1 LLKKGYYGEKNNPKC
16 QECKSFNTIKKAGRN
31 GYKRY
36 YCKACGAWFKIN
48 HTVKESPL
56 WIYHVDGT
64 PFRKL
69 GDQLGY
75 SAGKQVFLK
84 VQTEIN
90 QLPQNWQLTKDLCD
104 PKRFCGRLVIDGKY
118 VRVQGFEKK
127 IPFIYAIDYLTHDIV
142 HGDLFPAED
151 EAAFSQFFQK
161 LYDLGYELEVVI
173 ADDRGGLKQAL
184 LKVFPY
190 AKLQL
195 CQNHYVENIRSDLN
209 IRTSDKYHHFFNSL
223 IKHIF
228 EAPEDKI
235 TEGLVHVFRNRARSS
250 RMLQNI
256 VTTIKARQADLFS
269 YLKFKDCPNTTNI
282 IESYNSHFQGRL
294 KSIRSFQSFETARRW
309 LNAYIIRRRT
319 KKFTDCKGKFKK
331 LNKHA
336 ALELTIKKQARWPG
350 ILRNLGINEVK
361 YFDFE
366 ENFPEKTDPQEPKR

>member
-1 LLKKGYYGEKNNPKC
+1 M
-16 QECKSFNTIKKAGRN
+16 
-31 GYKRY
+31 
-36 YCKACGAWFKIN
+36 
-48 HTVKESPL
+48 

-69 GDQLGY
+69 GDQQGY
-75 SAGKQVFLK
+75 SGGKQVFLK
-84 VQTEIN
+84 VESEIN
-90 QLPQNWQLTKDLCD
+90 RLPWNWQLTKDLCD

-127 IPFIYAIDYLTHDIV
+127 IPFIYAIDYLTHDIP
-142 HGDLFPAED
+142 HCDLFPAED

-161 LYDLGYELEVVI
+161 LYDLGYDLKIVI
-173 ADDRGGLKQAL
+173 ADDRAGLKQAL

-195 CQNHYVENIRSDLN
+195 CQNHYLENIRTDLN
-209 IRTSDKYHHFFNSL
+209 IRTSDKYHHFYNSL
-223 IKHIF
+223 VKHVF

-235 TEGLVHVFRNRARSS
+235 TEGLMHVFHNRCGHS

-256 VTTIKARQADLFS
+256 VTTIKARQEDLFN
-269 YLKFKDCPNTTNI
+269 YFRFKDCPNTTNI
-282 IESYNSHFQGRL
+282 IESYNSHFQSRL
-294 KSIRSFQSFETARRW
+294 KSIRSFQGFESAKRW

-336 ALELTIKKQARWPG
+336 ALEFTIKKQAKWPDV
-350 ILRNLGINEVK
+350 LKTLGISKVN
-361 YFDFE
+361 YFDFN
-366 ENFPEKTDPQEPKR
+366 ENFPEETDQEALKR

>member
-1 LLKKGYYGEKNNPKC
+1 LCKENNHWF
-16 QECKSFNTIKKAGRN
+16 EINFNHHN
-31 GYKRY
+31 PD
-36 YCKACGAWFKIN
+36 
-48 HTVKESPL
+48 VSPL
-56 WIYHVDGT
+56 WVQHVDSA

-75 SAGKQVFLK
+75 SAGKQVYLK

-90 QLPQNWQLTKDLCD
+90 QLPWNWQLTKDLCD
-104 PKRFCGRLVIDGKY
+104 PKRFCRRLVIDGKY
-118 VRVQGFEKK
+118 IRVQGFEKK

-161 LYDLGYELEVVI
+161 LYDLGYDPEIVI

-184 LKVFPY
+184 NKVFPY

-195 CQNHYVENIRSDLN
+195 CQNHYVENIRTDLN
-209 IRTSDKYHHFFNSL
+209 FRSTDRYHHFFNSL
-223 IKHIF
+223 VKHVF

-235 TEGLVHVFRNRARSS
+235 TEGLIHVFYKRTEGK

-256 VTTIKARQADLFS
+256 VTTIQARQEDLFN
-269 YLKFKDCPNTTNI
+269 YFHFKDCPRTTNI
-282 IESYNSHFQGRL
+282 IESYNSHFQARL
-294 KSIRSFQSFETARRW
+294 KSIRSFQSFESARRW

-331 LNKHA
+331 LNKHC
-336 ALELTIKKQARWPG
+336 ALELTIKKQAVWPEV
-350 ILRNLGINEVK
+350 LRNLGIDKVN

-366 ENFPEKTDPQEPKR
+366 ENFPKKTD

>member
-1 LLKKGYYGEKNNPKC
+1 MCKENNHWF
-16 QECKSFNTIKKAGRN
+16 EINFNHHNPEGL
-31 GYKRY
+31 
-36 YCKACGAWFKIN
+36 
-48 HTVKESPL
+48 PL
-56 WIYHVDGT
+56 WIYHIDGT

-75 SAGKQVFLK
+75 SGGKQIFLK

-90 QLPQNWQLTKDLCD
+90 RLPWNWQLTKDLCD
-104 PKRFCGRLVIDGKY
+104 PKRFCRRLVIDGKY

-127 IPFIYAIDYLTHDIV
+127 IPFIYGIDYLTHDIV

-161 LYDLGYELEVVI
+161 LYDLGYELEIVI

-209 IRTSDKYHHFFNSL
+209 IRTSDRYHHFFNSL
-223 IKHIF
+223 VKHVF

-235 TEGLVHVFRNRARSS
+235 TEGLMHVYHNHCGHNRT
-250 RMLQNI
+250 LQNI
-256 VTTIKARQADLFS
+256 VTTIKARQEDLFN
-269 YLKFKDCPNTTNI
+269 YFRFKDCPRTTNI
-282 IESYNSHFQGRL
+282 IESYNSHFQARL
-294 KSIRSFQSFETARRW
+294 KSIRSFQSFDSARRW
-309 LNAYIIRRRT
+309 LNAYIIRRRA
-319 KKFTDCKGKFKK
+319 KKFTDCKGRFKK

-336 ALELTIKKQARWPG
+336 ALEFTIKKQAQWPDS
-350 ILRNLGINEVK
+350 LTNLGMDEVN

-366 ENFPEKTDPQEPKR
+366 ENFPEKTD